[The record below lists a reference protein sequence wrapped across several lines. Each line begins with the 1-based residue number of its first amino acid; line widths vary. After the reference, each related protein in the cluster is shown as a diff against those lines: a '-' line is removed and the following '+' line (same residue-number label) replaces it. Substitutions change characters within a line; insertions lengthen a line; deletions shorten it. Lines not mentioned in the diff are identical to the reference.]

1 MNTAIT
7 KLNSI
12 VAGIGGEED
21 DYATVIA
28 AIEGKLTAALA
39 TIIRWHPPTV
49 IWTSTA
55 LT

>member
-1 MNTAIT
+1 MTPVPNTAIT

-28 AIEGKLTAALA
+28 A
-39 TIIRWHPPTV
+39 
-49 IWTSTA
+49 
-55 LT
+55 